1 MMRTQ
6 STRIAALT
14 AGVLAAAWAGS
25 AAPLGAVAPT
35 VRAVHNS
42 TLNRTIAVSVTGRS
56 LYHRIGERTGH
67 VLCGSVCSHVWPPL
81 TVPSASTPLVRGAG
95 VTGTLGKFRRP
106 DGRWQVSL
114 RGLPLYRFS
123 GDRGAGQVHG
133 QGVGRIWFAV
143 SAGTASSG
151 PPPSSVPGY

>member
-1 MMRTQ
+1 MR
-6 STRIAALT
+6 SRPTRIAALT
-14 AGVLAAAWAGS
+14 AGVLVVGWVVS

-35 VRAVHNS
+35 VRAAHNA
-42 TLNRTIAVSVTGRS
+42 TLNRAIVVSAAGRS
-56 LYHRIGERTGH
+56 LYHRIGDRAGH

-81 TVPSASTPLVRGAG
+81 TVPSASTALVRGAG
-95 VTGTLGKFRRP
+95 VTGALGKFRRP
-106 DGRWQVSL
+106 DGRWQVTL

-123 GDRGAGQVHG
+123 GDHAPGQVHG

-143 SAGTASSG
+143 SAGMASSK